1 MSAALGVKTTEH
13 SLGDFFLLK
22 AAMSA
27 GSSIKALSAV
37 LIAAVLNNDST
48 HCCFFHKKKE
58 ASTLPLTDF
67 CHSTLPLT
75 DS

>member
-27 GSSIKALSAV
+27 G
-37 LIAAVLNNDST
+37 
-48 HCCFFHKKKE
+48 
-58 ASTLPLTDF
+58 
-67 CHSTLPLT
+67 HSTLSLLINM
-75 DS
+75 